1 MIAINELKDIKT
13 HGFKEVYASNSAI
26 QKIHV
31 SQESDEKIALENM
44 TYTAEQLERQFRNL
58 EDCQT
63 LTGSFNK
70 LESLREIKE
79 ELKKCTNKSEYD
91 AKKGNYIRKCEE
103 SLRGLQEKSASSSMF
118 AQKALLLQLI
128 EDDGKKL
135 KANVKKQ
142 QELSNKFNFDPNKRI
157 DDLIE
162 SIKQAIENNR
172 GSGSGGSGS
181 GRNRNKKNDNDG
193 DDEDDN

>member
-1 MIAINELKDIKT
+1 MVKP
-13 HGFKEVYASNSAI
+13 
-26 QKIHV
+26 V
-31 SQESDEKIALENM
+31 SSSSQ
-44 TYTAEQLERQFRNL
+44 
-58 EDCQT
+58 
-63 LTGSFNK
+63 
-70 LESLREIKE
+70 SLREIKE